1 MGNIIGWGHNKF
13 GRNDTQSTEDM
24 IAEVVS
30 EAISH
35 AQVDPKDIDN
45 IVVGTFN
52 NGFQKQDFHG
62 ALPAINCEVL
72 KHVPSLRVENACA
85 TGSAAIHTALNSIE
99 AKRSKLNL
107 VVGVEK
113 MTDRSTKEAGDI
125 LLGASYRKEE
135 DKIDGGFAGV
145 FAQITDTY
153 FQRYGD
159 QTKYLSKIAAKNHKN
174 GAVNPYAHMQ
184 VDLGFDFCNKVSEK
198 NPLVAPPLK
207 RSDCSMISDGAAALI
222 IADDE
227 LALEAEKA
235 ISFKARVQM
244 NDLMPMSKRDKTEFR
259 GASLSWK
266 KALSDAQVNLMDL
279 SFVETHDC
287 FTIAELIE
295 YEAMG
300 LTQRGE
306 GYKVLEEGTV
316 YKDGKLPIN
325 PSGGLKAKGH
335 PVGATGVSQHVMA
348 CMQLVG
354 EAKDMQIKDASL
366 GGIFN
371 MGGSAVANYVSI
383 LERKSYRFASN
394 HYYKTW

>member
-13 GRNDTQSTEDM
+13 GRNELQSVEEM

-35 AQVDPKDIDN
+35 AQVDQKDIDN

-62 ALPAINCEVL
+62 ALPAISCEVL
-72 KHVPSLRVENACA
+72 KHIPSLRVENACA
-85 TGSAAIHTALNSIE
+85 TGSAAIHTALNSID

-227 LALEAEKA
+227 LALEAERA

-383 LERKSYRFASN
+383 LERKS
-394 HYYKTW
+394 

>member
-174 GAVNPYAHMQ
+174 GSVNPYAHMQ
-184 VDLGFDFCNKVSEK
+184 IDLGFDFCNKVSEK

-227 LALEAEKA
+227 LALQAERA

-300 LTQRGE
+300 LTERGE
-306 GYKVLEEGTV
+306 GYRVLEEGTV

-383 LERKSYRFASN
+383 LERKS
-394 HYYKTW
+394 

>member
-13 GRNDTQSTEDM
+13 GRNDTQSNEDM

-30 EAISH
+30 EAISN

-174 GAVNPYAHMQ
+174 GALNPYAHMQ

-227 LALEAEKA
+227 LALEAERS

-259 GASLSWK
+259 GAALSWK
-266 KALSDAQVNLMDL
+266 KALSDAQINLMDL

-383 LERKSYRFASN
+383 LERKS
-394 HYYKTW
+394 

>member
-13 GRNDTQSTEDM
+13 GRNDTQTTEDM
-24 IAEVVS
+24 ISEVVS

-35 AQVDPKDIDN
+35 AQVDPKEIDN

-174 GAVNPYAHMQ
+174 GALNPYAHMQ

-222 IADDE
+222 IADDD
-227 LALEAEKA
+227 LASEAERS

-259 GASLSWK
+259 GAALSWK
-266 KALSDAQVNLMDL
+266 KALSDAQINLMDL

-300 LTQRGE
+300 LTERGE

-383 LERKSYRFASN
+383 LERKS
-394 HYYKTW
+394 

>member
-13 GRNDTQSTEDM
+13 GRNETQSTEDM

-383 LERKSYRFASN
+383 LERKR
-394 HYYKTW
+394 

>member
-30 EAISH
+30 QAISN

-383 LERKSYRFASN
+383 LERKS
-394 HYYKTW
+394 

>member
-30 EAISH
+30 EAISN

-295 YEAMG
+295 YEAIG

-383 LERKSYRFASN
+383 LERKS
-394 HYYKTW
+394 

>member
-13 GRNDTQSTEDM
+13 GRNDTQTTEDM
-24 IAEVVS
+24 ISEVVS
-30 EAISH
+30 EAISN

-174 GAVNPYAHMQ
+174 GALNPYAHMQ

-383 LERKSYRFASN
+383 LERKS
-394 HYYKTW
+394 

>member
-174 GAVNPYAHMQ
+174 GALNPYAHMQ

-227 LALEAEKA
+227 LALEAERA

-259 GASLSWK
+259 GAALSWK

-366 GGIFN
+366 GGVFN

-383 LERKSYRFASN
+383 LERKS
-394 HYYKTW
+394 

>member
-13 GRNDTQSTEDM
+13 GRNETQSTEDM

-174 GAVNPYAHMQ
+174 GSVNPYAHMQ
-184 VDLGFDFCNKVSEK
+184 IDLGFDFCNKVSEK

-227 LALEAEKA
+227 LALEAERA

-383 LERKSYRFASN
+383 LERKS
-394 HYYKTW
+394 

>member
-184 VDLGFDFCNKVSEK
+184 VDLGFDFCNKMSEK

-300 LTQRGE
+300 LSQRGE

-335 PVGATGVSQHVMA
+335 PVGATGVA
-348 CMQLVG
+348 QLVELWTQLSNKSG
-354 EAKDMQIKDASL
+354 SRQLTNQHLNL
-366 GGIFN
+366 GLAHN
-371 MGGSAVANYVSI
+371 VGGTGGTCVISI
-383 LERKSYRFASN
+383 LESN
-394 HYYKTW
+394 QA

>member
-13 GRNDTQSTEDM
+13 GRNDTQTTEDM
-24 IAEVVS
+24 ISEVVS

-35 AQVDPKDIDN
+35 AQVDPKEIDN

-174 GAVNPYAHMQ
+174 GALNPYAHMQ

-259 GASLSWK
+259 GAALSWK
-266 KALSDAQVNLMDL
+266 KALSDAQINLMDL

-383 LERKSYRFASN
+383 LERKS
-394 HYYKTW
+394 

>member
-13 GRNDTQSTEDM
+13 GRNDSQSTEDM

-113 MTDRSTKEAGDI
+113 MTERSTKEAGDI

-174 GAVNPYAHMQ
+174 GALNPYAHMQ

-222 IADDE
+222 IAGDE
-227 LALEAEKA
+227 LALEAERA
-235 ISFKARVQM
+235 ISFRARVQI

-259 GASLSWK
+259 GAALSWK
-266 KALSDAQVNLMDL
+266 KALSVAQINLMDL

-354 EAKDMQIKDASL
+354 EAKDMQIKEASL

-383 LERKSYRFASN
+383 LERKS
-394 HYYKTW
+394 

>member
-13 GRNDTQSTEDM
+13 GRNETQSTEDM

-72 KHVPSLRVENACA
+72 KHIPSLRVENACA

-235 ISFKARVQM
+235 ISFKARVQI

-383 LERKSYRFASN
+383 LERKS
-394 HYYKTW
+394 

>member
-13 GRNDTQSTEDM
+13 GRNDTQTTEDM
-24 IAEVVS
+24 ISEVVS

-35 AQVDPKDIDN
+35 AQVDPKEIDN

-174 GAVNPYAHMQ
+174 GALNPYAHMQ

-227 LALEAEKA
+227 LASEAERS

-259 GASLSWK
+259 GAALSWK
-266 KALSDAQVNLMDL
+266 KALSDAQINLMDL

-366 GGIFN
+366 GGVFN

-383 LERKSYRFASN
+383 LERKS
-394 HYYKTW
+394 

>member
-35 AQVDPKDIDN
+35 AKVDPKDIDN

-316 YKDGKLPIN
+316 YKGGKLPIN

-383 LERKSYRFASN
+383 LERKS
-394 HYYKTW
+394 

>member
-174 GAVNPYAHMQ
+174 GALNPYAHMQ

-227 LALEAEKA
+227 LALEAERA

-259 GASLSWK
+259 GAALSWK
-266 KALSDAQVNLMDL
+266 KALSDAQINLMDL

-383 LERKSYRFASN
+383 LERKS
-394 HYYKTW
+394 

>member
-300 LTQRGE
+300 LAQRGE

-383 LERKSYRFASN
+383 LERKS
-394 HYYKTW
+394 

>member
-13 GRNDTQSTEDM
+13 GRNDTQTTEDM
-24 IAEVVS
+24 ISEVVS

-35 AQVDPKDIDN
+35 AQVDPKEIDN

-174 GAVNPYAHMQ
+174 GALNPYAHMQ

-198 NPLVAPPLK
+198 NPMVAPPLK

-227 LALEAEKA
+227 LALEAERV

-259 GASLSWK
+259 GAALSWK
-266 KALSDAQVNLMDL
+266 KALSDAQINLMDL

-300 LTQRGE
+300 LTKRGE

-354 EAKDMQIKDASL
+354 EAKDMQITNASL

-383 LERKSYRFASN
+383 LERKS
-394 HYYKTW
+394 

>member
-13 GRNDTQSTEDM
+13 GRNDTQTTEDM
-24 IAEVVS
+24 ISEVVS

-174 GAVNPYAHMQ
+174 GALNPYAHMQ

-227 LALEAEKA
+227 LALEAERV

-259 GASLSWK
+259 GAALSWK
-266 KALSDAQVNLMDL
+266 KALSDAQINLMDL

-383 LERKSYRFASN
+383 LERKS
-394 HYYKTW
+394 

>member
-13 GRNDTQSTEDM
+13 GRNDSQSTEDM
-24 IAEVVS
+24 ISEVVS
-30 EAISH
+30 EAIAH

-174 GAVNPYAHMQ
+174 GSLNPYAHMQ

-227 LALEAEKA
+227 LALEAERA

-354 EAKDMQIKDASL
+354 EAKDMQITNASL

-383 LERKSYRFASN
+383 LERKS
-394 HYYKTW
+394 

>member
-30 EAISH
+30 EAISN

-259 GASLSWK
+259 GAALSWK
-266 KALSDAQVNLMDL
+266 KALSDAQINLMDL

-300 LTQRGE
+300 LTERGE

-383 LERKSYRFASN
+383 LERKS
-394 HYYKTW
+394 

>member
-30 EAISH
+30 EAISN

-227 LALEAEKA
+227 LALEAERA

-354 EAKDMQIKDASL
+354 EAKHMQIKDASL

-383 LERKSYRFASN
+383 IERKS
-394 HYYKTW
+394 

>member
-13 GRNDTQSTEDM
+13 GRNDTQTNEDM
-24 IAEVVS
+24 ISEVVS

-113 MTDRSTKEAGDI
+113 MTDKSTKEAGDI

-174 GAVNPYAHMQ
+174 GAVNSYAHMQ

-227 LALEAEKA
+227 LALEAERS

-383 LERKSYRFASN
+383 LERKS
-394 HYYKTW
+394 

>member
-13 GRNDTQSTEDM
+13 GRNDTQTTEDM
-24 IAEVVS
+24 ISEVVS

-35 AQVDPKDIDN
+35 AQVDPKEIDN

-227 LALEAEKA
+227 LASEAERS

-259 GASLSWK
+259 GAALSWK
-266 KALSDAQVNLMDL
+266 KALSDAQINLMDL

-300 LTQRGE
+300 LTERGE

-383 LERKSYRFASN
+383 LERKS
-394 HYYKTW
+394 

>member
-13 GRNDTQSTEDM
+13 GRNDTQTTEDM
-24 IAEVVS
+24 ISEVVS

-35 AQVDPKDIDN
+35 AQVDPKEIDN

-174 GAVNPYAHMQ
+174 GALNPYAHMQ

-227 LALEAEKA
+227 LALEAERS

-383 LERKSYRFASN
+383 LERKS
-394 HYYKTW
+394 

>member
-287 FTIAELIE
+287 FTIAELIV

-383 LERKSYRFASN
+383 LERKS
-394 HYYKTW
+394 

>member
-227 LALEAEKA
+227 LALEAERA

-300 LTQRGE
+300 LTKRGE

-335 PVGATGVSQHVMA
+335 PVGATGVSQHIMA

-383 LERKSYRFASN
+383 LERKS
-394 HYYKTW
+394 

>member
-30 EAISH
+30 EAISN

-259 GASLSWK
+259 GAALSWK

-383 LERKSYRFASN
+383 LERKS
-394 HYYKTW
+394 

>member
-1 MGNIIGWGHNKF
+1 MGHIIGWGHNKF
-13 GRNDTQSTEDM
+13 GRNDTQSNEDM

-383 LERKSYRFASN
+383 LERKS
-394 HYYKTW
+394 

>member
-13 GRNDTQSTEDM
+13 GRNDTQTTEDM
-24 IAEVVS
+24 ISEVVS
-30 EAISH
+30 EAISY
-35 AQVDPKDIDN
+35 AQVDPKEIDN

-174 GAVNPYAHMQ
+174 GALNPYAHMQ

-198 NPLVAPPLK
+198 NPLIAPPLK

-227 LALEAEKA
+227 LALEAERS

-259 GASLSWK
+259 GAALSWK
-266 KALSDAQVNLMDL
+266 KALSDAQINLMDL

-383 LERKSYRFASN
+383 LERKS
-394 HYYKTW
+394 

>member
-113 MTDRSTKEAGDI
+113 MTDRSTTEAGDI

-383 LERKSYRFASN
+383 LERKS
-394 HYYKTW
+394 

>member
-13 GRNDTQSTEDM
+13 GRNDTQTTEDM
-24 IAEVVS
+24 ISEVVS

-174 GAVNPYAHMQ
+174 GALNPYAHMQ

-222 IADDE
+222 IADEE
-227 LALEAEKA
+227 LALEAERS

-259 GASLSWK
+259 GAALSWK
-266 KALSDAQVNLMDL
+266 KALSDAQINLMDL

-366 GGIFN
+366 GGVFN

-383 LERKSYRFASN
+383 LERKS
-394 HYYKTW
+394 

>member
-24 IAEVVS
+24 ISEVVS

-227 LALEAEKA
+227 LALEAERA

-383 LERKSYRFASN
+383 LERKS
-394 HYYKTW
+394 

>member
-24 IAEVVS
+24 ISEVVS

-35 AQVDPKDIDN
+35 AQVDPKEIDN

-174 GAVNPYAHMQ
+174 GALNPYAHMQ

-198 NPLVAPPLK
+198 NPLIAPPLK

-227 LALEAEKA
+227 LALEAERA

-259 GASLSWK
+259 GAALSWK
-266 KALSDAQVNLMDL
+266 KALSDAQINLMDL

-383 LERKSYRFASN
+383 LERKS
-394 HYYKTW
+394 